1 MEKALDKSE
10 DAFIARVKAIRN
22 RHILVVDYDQ
32 QMIEALSAYRDR
44 MRSILDADE
53 SVTGTRWRCEGKPL
67 AELKLD
73 QQPKLD
79 RVQGYLLTFRKAL
92 SEDPKDVYV
101 P

>member
-1 MEKALDKSE
+1 MEKMLDKSE
-10 DAFIARVKAIRN
+10 DAFIARVKEIRN

-32 QMIEALSAYRDR
+32 EMIAALSAYRDR
-44 MRSILDADE
+44 MRRILDADE

-73 QQPKLD
+73 LQPKLD

-92 SEDPKDVYV
+92 VEDPKDIYV

>member
-1 MEKALDKSE
+1 MLDKSE
-10 DAFIARVKAIRN
+10 DAFVARVKEIRN

-32 QMIEALSAYRDR
+32 EMITALSAYRDR

-53 SVTGTRWRCEGKPL
+53 AVSGTRWRCQGKPL

-73 QQPKLD
+73 QEPKLE

-92 SEDPKDVYV
+92 LEDPKDVYV